1 PQDEIFSSEQ
11 ETGSARSYDINQ
23 SAKEINMPNQGALS
37 GIKVLDLSR
46 LLPGPYC
53 SMILADHGA
62 RVIAIEDK
70 RFMDDGLFFSQL
82 YRNKEHM
89 SLNLKTEE
97 GKKIFFRL
105 ANDADVI
112 LEGFRPGV
120 VQRLGVDYDTVLKV
134 NPKIIYCSISG
145 YGQTGEYR
153 DRAGHDVNYLSIS
166 GALDLIGQANHP
178 PSIPGIQIADIA
190 GGGMNAAIGILMALF
205 SRERTGKGQYIDIS
219 MTDGL
224 VSFMPFAFFFKQIT
238 GQFPKRGDSILS
250 HRYACYNTYET
261 ADGRYISVGTVE
273 NRFWENLCKFLEVP
287 EYTPLQ
293 YDENRRQEIIDFM
306 KTTFRKKTF
315 KQWKKDLAGIDACC
329 EPIQNF
335 SEVLKNPLFREREMI
350 VEVTGK
356 DGIKTLV
363 IGVPVKLSET
373 PGSVIT
379 PPVAFGE
386 NTEAILKELGYSKK
400 QIKELSDM
408 EVI

>member
-1 PQDEIFSSEQ
+1 
-11 ETGSARSYDINQ
+11 
-23 SAKEINMPNQGALS
+23 
-37 GIKVLDLSR
+37 
-46 LLPGPYC
+46 
-53 SMILADHGA
+53 
-62 RVIAIEDK
+62 
-70 RFMDDGLFFSQL
+70 
-82 YRNKEHM
+82 M

-97 GKKIFFRL
+97 GKEIFFRL
-105 ANDADVI
+105 VNDADVI

-120 VQRLGVDYDTVLKV
+120 VQRLGVDYGTVQKV
-134 NPKIIYCSISG
+134 NQKIIYCSISG
-145 YGQTGEYR
+145 YGQTGPYR

-205 SRERTGKGQYIDIS
+205 ARERTGNGQYIDIS

-224 VSFMPFAFFFKQIT
+224 VGFMPAAFFLKQIT
-238 GQFPKRGDSILS
+238 GQFPQRGDSMLS

-261 ADGRYISVGTVE
+261 ADGRYISVGAVE
-273 NRFWENLCKFLEVP
+273 NRFWKQLCEFLEVP

-293 YDENRRQEIIDFM
+293 YDEKRRQEIIDFM
-306 KTTFRKKTF
+306 KATFLKKTF
-315 KQWKKDLAGIDACC
+315 AQWKKDLAGIDACC
-329 EPIQNF
+329 EPIQNL
-335 SEVLKNPLFREREMI
+335 SEVLKDPLFREREMI
-350 VEVTGK
+350 VEVAGK
-356 DGIKTLV
+356 DEKKTLT

-373 PGSVIT
+373 PGSIST

-386 NTEAILKELGYSKK
+386 NTEAILKELGYSRK